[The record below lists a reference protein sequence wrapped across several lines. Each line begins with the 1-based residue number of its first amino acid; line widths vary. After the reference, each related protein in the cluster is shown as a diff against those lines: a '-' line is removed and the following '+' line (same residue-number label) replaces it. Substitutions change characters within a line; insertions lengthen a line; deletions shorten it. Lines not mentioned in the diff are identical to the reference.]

1 MRPSKRYFFLK
12 QNFLWASVAAQP
24 TLETLKAQLQDIETD
39 LKKNSVD
46 DKSMMGQG
54 HRADGEINGAKDPR
68 LTTTAGI
75 ADAAAN
81 ADAAMVEDVKT
92 TKPIEAAEA
101 KKVAG
106 TSHATA
112 AGRKDT

>member
-1 MRPSKRYFFLK
+1 
-12 QNFLWASVAAQP
+12 
-24 TLETLKAQLQDIETD
+24 
-39 LKKNSVD
+39 
-46 DKSMMGQG
+46 MMGQG

-101 KKVAG
+101 KRWR
-106 TSHATA
+106 
-112 AGRKDT
+112 GRHMLLLRAERTHQAELSQEVGHLQAVQPGGPPPKGVQIIGQIW